1 MELAR
6 GAEPPSSPARPAAGP
21 ILLNGNENPYGPSP
35 QAAAAMADSLT
46 AANRYPHPGYEQLV
60 RAIAASH
67 RARPEE
73 VLLAGGSTEI
83 IRMSAAAFLRPGRKL
98 VLAAP
103 TFEPPTIHALAQ
115 GAEVVPVPLNHVF
128 AHDLENMLRRIDS
141 STGLV
146 YICNPNNPTASLTPR
161 ADLERLIAQLPPQ
174 THVLID
180 EAYHHYVGPSG
191 MYTSFLERRLRDPR
205 VIVTRTFS
213 TVYGLA
219 GVRAGYAIADPS
231 LVRCLQ
237 AFGTGNEVSRIAARG
252 ALAALEDQESVREFV
267 RRNDEQKQEFFNQAM
282 ARMLKPI
289 DSQANFVM
297 MNVHR
302 PPAEVVEHFARNNI
316 LIAGSFVLLDSY
328 IRVSLGTPA
337 EMRAFWRVWDLLPDM
352 GGAM

>member
-1 MELAR
+1 M
-6 GAEPPSSPARPAAGP
+6 AE
-21 ILLNGNENPYGPSP
+21 
-35 QAAAAMADSLT
+35 SLS
-46 AANRYPHPGYEQLV
+46 AANRYPYSAYEELAG
-60 RAIAASH
+60 AIAASH
-67 RARPEE
+67 RARPDE

-83 IRMSAAAFLRPGRKL
+83 IRMCAAAFLRPGRTL

-103 TFEPPTIHALAQ
+103 TFESVAVHGLAQ
-115 GAEVVPVPLNHVF
+115 GAEVIPVPLNHVF
-128 AHDLENMLRRIDS
+128 AHDLESMLRRVDS

-146 YICNPNNPTASLTPR
+146 YICNPNNPTGSLTAR
-161 ADLERLIAQLPPQ
+161 ADLERFITQLPSE

-180 EAYHHYVGPSG
+180 EAYHHYVGPSA
-191 MYTSFLERRLRDPR
+191 MYESFLERRLRDPR
-205 VIVTRTFS
+205 IIVTRTFS

-231 LVRCLQ
+231 LVRRLQ
-237 AFGTGNEVSRIAARG
+237 TFGTRNEVSRIAVRG

-302 PPAEVVEHFARNNI
+302 PSAEVVEHFARNNI